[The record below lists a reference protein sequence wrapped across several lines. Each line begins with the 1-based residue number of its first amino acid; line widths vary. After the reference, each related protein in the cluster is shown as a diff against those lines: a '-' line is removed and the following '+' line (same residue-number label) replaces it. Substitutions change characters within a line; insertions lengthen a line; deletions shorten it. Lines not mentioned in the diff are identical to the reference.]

1 MTASE
6 LQALRKFLMLDIPE
20 AARII
25 GGVSER
31 TWRYWEAGRSPVPV
45 DVEDKLTGILSERQ
59 RIVEQYESEAMA
71 CCENPGDEEAERL
84 QLPYYPTLEAY
95 QAEHKDSGS
104 LQWRCHQSAVAELY
118 ASNLIGLKDHD

>member
-45 DVEDKLTGILSERQ
+45 DVEDKLTGMLSERQ
-59 RIVEQYESEAMA
+59 RVIEQYEAEAMTH
-71 CCENPGDEEAERL
+71 CESPVDEEAERL

-95 QAEHKDSGS
+95 QSKHQQAGA
-104 LQWRCHQSAVAELY
+104 LMWRCYQSAVAELY
-118 ASNLIGLKDHD
+118 ANNLIGLTNG